1 MKSYLLVL
9 RLALSGILENKT
21 RTLLTMLGIIIGIAS
36 VITIMSVGA
45 GAESLITSSV
55 KKIGTNLVGVL
66 PGASNDNGPPAA
78 AMGISITTLTKD
90 DAEAL
95 AKLPHIEGISAYSNG
110 TGEIVAGKETIDGTF
125 NGITADYPIVE
136 NHAVERGRFFTTA
149 EERASKKVAVLG
161 SELRDDLFPHTDA
174 LGKNITIRG
183 IPFRVIG
190 VLEKKGA
197 SLVNNPDTQLF
208 IPLSTAQKILLG
220 VRHLG
225 LMRIKIDDEKNVE
238 SAMENIR
245 RILRQRHD
253 ITNPDDDDFSVRS
266 LSQAVETLSGI
277 TSALRFFLASIA
289 AISLIVGGIG
299 ITNIMLMSVTER
311 TREIGL
317 KKAIGARPEQIQGQ
331 FLLEAVLLTGTG
343 GVLGMIF
350 GTLFSLL
357 IATIAWHLEYDWT
370 FSVSPA
376 SLGISFFVALFVG
389 IVFGLSPAERASKLK
404 PIEALRYE

>member
-1 MKSYLLVL
+1 MKSQLLVL

-21 RTLLTMLGIIIGIAS
+21 RTILTMFGIIIGIAS

-66 PGASNDNGPPAA
+66 PGASNDNGPPAS
-78 AMGISITTLTKD
+78 AMGIAITTLTID
-90 DAEAL
+90 DARAV
-95 AKLPHIEGISAYSNG
+95 AKLPNIEGVSAYSNG
-110 TGEIVAGKETIDGTF
+110 TGEVVAEKESIDGTF
-125 NGITADYPIVE
+125 NGVTADYPMVE
-136 NHAVERGRFFTTA
+136 NHIVQRGRFFTTA

-161 SELRDDLFPHTDA
+161 SELQEDLFPHTDPI
-174 LGKNITIRG
+174 GKTITIRR

-220 VRHLG
+220 VRHIG
-225 LMRIKIDDEKNVE
+225 LMRIKIDNEKNVN
-238 SAMENIR
+238 SSMERIR
-245 RILRQRHD
+245 RLLRQRHD
-253 ITNPDDDDFSVRS
+253 IKNAKDDDFSVRS
-266 LSQAVETLSGI
+266 LSQAVEILSGI

-289 AISLIVGGIG
+289 AISLVVGGIG

-317 KKAIGARPEQIQGQ
+317 KKAIGARPSQIQGQ

-343 GVLGMIF
+343 GILGILF
-350 GTLFSLL
+350 GVFFSFV
-357 IATIAWHLEYDWT
+357 IAAVAWHLEYDWV
-370 FSVSPA
+370 FSVSLL
-376 SLGISFFVALFVG
+376 SMGISFLVALFVG
-389 IVFGLSPAERASKLK
+389 IVFGLSPARRAAKLK
-404 PIEALRYE
+404 PIDALRYE